1 MRGGARC
8 ERAFIGVSF
17 EVFLVTTTTTYNR
30 LARRPAANQA
40 VQQSVERV
48 QLASDVQAVVWRER
62 RDVEVVLTV
71 CVGLLTDKNAAY
83 DSSSNR
89 TGADVHAKRDIHM
102 LTTNCKCLQ
111 RGAPGCRA
119 SDGNGE

>member
-1 MRGGARC
+1 MAPEALSELIQPRTPPTGAW
-8 ERAFIGVSF
+8 
-17 EVFLVTTTTTYNR
+17 
-30 LARRPAANQA
+30 LAALSAA
-40 VQQSVERV
+40 VQSLPADLVDAAR
-48 QLASDVQAVVWRER
+48 
-62 RDVEVVLTV
+62 